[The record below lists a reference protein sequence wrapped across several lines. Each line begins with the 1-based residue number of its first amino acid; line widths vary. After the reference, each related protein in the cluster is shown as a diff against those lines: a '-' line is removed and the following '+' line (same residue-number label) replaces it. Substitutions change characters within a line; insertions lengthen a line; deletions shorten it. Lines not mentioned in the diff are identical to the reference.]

1 MYANKHIISRVIK
14 ELKYSNTRGNDGMN
28 NNMVKM
34 ILDNDTVIE
43 KIKSFMNMILHTGY
57 VPKKLNTS
65 IIIPIIKDKTKILFD
80 KNNYRPISVSNVLA
94 QILEKI
100 ILLNCPAIN
109 ATSSIQF
116 GFKSLMS
123 TLHPLFLLKESI
135 NKYKMEEKPLYI
147 ACLDSEKAYDSV
159 WRAGLFY
166 KLINNITNQFW
177 YIARQYYNQSIG
189 YFKIDGIMEEVEI
202 IIERGVKQC
211 GVLSPQLFNFY
222 INDLLER
229 IQNTGLGIR

>member
-1 MYANKHIISRVIK
+1 V
-14 ELKYSNTRGNDGMN
+14 
-28 NNMVKM
+28 
-34 ILDNDTVIE
+34 
-43 KIKSFMNMILHTGY
+43 
-57 VPKKLNTS
+57 LNTS
-65 IIIPIIKDKTKILFD
+65 IIIPIIKDKNKILFD

-109 ATSSIQF
+109 ATSSTQF

-135 NKYKMEEKPLYI
+135 NTYKMEEKPLYI
-147 ACLDSEKAYDSV
+147 ACLDSAKAYDSV

-166 KLINNITNQFW
+166 KLMNNITNQFW
-177 YIARQYYNQSIG
+177 YISRQNYNQSIG
-189 YFKIDGIMEEVEI
+189 YFKIDGIMEEEEI
-202 IIERGVKQC
+202 VIERGVKQG

-229 IQNTGLGIR
+229 IQNTGLGIRCGNTNLPIMGYCDDIQILAYLISELQKLVDMCNEYSKKW